1 MRNPVI
7 VLMVVIAIGFLA
19 SHAIMVA
26 VSLDSDPSRLEASG
40 RTPDL
45 GATHKA
51 ERQP

>member
-7 VLMVVIAIGFLA
+7 VLMIVVVIGFLA

-26 VSLDSDPSRLEASG
+26 VSVGSDPSRLEASG

-45 GATHKA
+45 GAPKGT
-51 ERQP
+51 RP